1 MNLKLIVAFVDDD
14 RTDVRSIGRMAT
26 MEDAIAA
33 MREAGV
39 SSLVVERRNG
49 VDEYGLAGTACV

>member
-39 SSLVVERRNG
+39 SSLVVERRG
-49 VDEYGLAGTACV
+49 DEYGLAGTACV